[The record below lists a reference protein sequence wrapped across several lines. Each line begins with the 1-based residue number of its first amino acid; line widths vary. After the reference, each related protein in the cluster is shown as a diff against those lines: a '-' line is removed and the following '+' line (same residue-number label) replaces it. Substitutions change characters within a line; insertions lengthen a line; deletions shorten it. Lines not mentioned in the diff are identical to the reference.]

1 MAFKMKGNPMQRNY
15 GIGAPTKKTNGK
27 PSKDT
32 TAKAD
37 PAVGEQIVKD
47 AQAANQRDNSVM
59 GTISRKIKQGMNSLR
74 KATTGST
81 SGVEY
86 RDTELPG

>member
-1 MAFKMKGNPMQRNY
+1 MKGNPMQRNY

-37 PAVGEQIVKD
+37 PEVGKRIAAEG
-47 AQAANQRDNSVM
+47 QAANQQDNSFM
-59 GTISRKIKQGMNSLR
+59 GTIGRKIKQGMNSLR